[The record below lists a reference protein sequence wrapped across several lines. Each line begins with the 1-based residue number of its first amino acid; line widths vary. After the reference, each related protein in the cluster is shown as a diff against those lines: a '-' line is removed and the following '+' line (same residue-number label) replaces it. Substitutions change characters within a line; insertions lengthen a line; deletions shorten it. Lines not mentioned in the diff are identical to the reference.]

1 MKRLYRSTK
10 DKKLAGICGGLG
22 EYLNADSNMI
32 RLAFVLLLLVTGFFP
47 FGLTYIVAWI
57 ILPEDVML
65 KKEEK
70 ENNQTKSKPNV
81 KAKPKP
87 KTRRAISSS

>member
-22 EYLNADSNMI
+22 EYMNADSNLI
-32 RLAFVLLLLVTGFFP
+32 RLVFVLLLLVTGFVP

-57 ILPEDVML
+57 ILPEDT
-65 KKEEK
+65 KPKEEQ
-70 ENNQTKSKPNV
+70 EEKP
-81 KAKPKP
+81 KPKP
-87 KTRRAISSS
+87 KTQPKRQTTKK